1 MYEAYTIRKLTMKH
15 SANNIRFFILI
26 IMGLILTGN
35 SACSQQISYAGS
47 SNDNQHIFFSK
58 DSGIYMLDS
67 MTVTISAPEN
77 CTIAFTVNG
86 KTPSSDDDSG
96 LSEIEVTLGKSGTD
110 YLINHRELMSYSD
123 LSFSFLLDDPSL
135 PSASIL
141 RAVPVS
147 PEGVVGETVTRVY
160 FIDVDFPRL
169 FPDCLILSI
178 VTDPDNLLDYETGIL
193 TPGRIYDDWR
203 QTEEGRVEIQKE
215 NAQMIQS
222 NITQHG
228 KAWERPCLLQIYDG
242 INSPAVELNAGI
254 RTTGGYSRSVNQKSF
269 TVYFRES
276 YESKYLDYELFPGI
290 SLYKSLRL
298 RGGGNNTDWLKF
310 KESFLADLVSDRKFS
325 VSLSRKAVL
334 FLNGEYWGPYLLT
347 EKLSDRMLHDH
358 YGVEQDQVILFKE
371 GELEEGDEKDI
382 ILFKE
387 LTAFGEK
394 DLTNPEI
401 FQEFSRIMDIQ
412 SMADY
417 FAARIYF
424 GDNDWTPIK
433 NDVLW
438 RTRDQS
444 FNGGKWQYILNDA
457 EFSSGLYG
465 SENTAAET
473 DHFRLACLHFP
484 LFNAAIKN
492 RDFFNIFLDALREIG
507 SVNCNTERVENLLAA
522 YVNEWEPLMQD
533 YYKRFGNSKYQW
545 DISIISTIEFFRNRY
560 NNIIPIAESYN

>member
-1 MYEAYTIRKLTMKH
+1 MKH
-15 SANNIRFFILI
+15 PAKKLRFCIFMI
-26 IMGLILTGN
+26 IGLILSGN
-35 SACSQQISYAGS
+35 PACSQQISS
-47 SNDNQHIFFSK
+47 EVSPNDSQHIFFSK
-58 DSGIYMLDS
+58 DSGIYILDS
-67 MTVTISAPEN
+67 MTVTLSAPEN
-77 CTIAFTVNG
+77 CTIAFTVDG
-86 KTPSSDDDSG
+86 KTPSSNDDSG
-96 LSEIEVTLGKSGTD
+96 LSEIEVTFGKTGSN
-110 YLINHRELMSYSD
+110 YLIDHRELMSYSD

-141 RAVPVS
+141 RAAPVS
-147 PEGVVGETVTRVY
+147 PEGVIGETDTRVY

-203 QTEEGRVEIQKE
+203 QTEEGSVNIHNG
-215 NAQMIQS
+215 NAQMLQS

-228 KAWERPCLLQIYDG
+228 KVWERPCLLQIYDG
-242 INSPAVELNAGI
+242 RKSPAVELNAGI
-254 RTTGGYSRSVNQKSF
+254 RITGGISRSMNQKSF
-269 TVYFRES
+269 NVYFRES
-276 YESKYLDYELFPGI
+276 YGAKYLDYELFPGI
-290 SLYKSLRL
+290 SLYKSFRL
-298 RGGGNNTDWLKF
+298 KAGGNNTDWLKF
-310 KESFLADLVSDRKFS
+310 KESFLTDLVSDRNFS
-325 VSLSRKAVL
+325 ISLFRKAVL

-358 YGVEQDQVILFKE
+358 YGVDQDQVILFKE

-382 ILFKE
+382 ALFEE

-394 DLTNPEI
+394 DLTDPEI

-424 GDNDWTPIK
+424 GDNDWTPTK

-444 FNGGKWQYILNDA
+444 FNGGRWQYILYDA

-465 SENTAAET
+465 IKETAAET
-473 DHFRLACLHFP
+473 DHFRRACSHFP
-484 LFNAAIKN
+484 LFSAAIKN
-492 RDFFNIFLDALREIG
+492 RDFYNIFLDSLHEIG
-507 SVNCNTERVENLLAA
+507 SVNCNTERVEHLLAA

-533 YYKRFGNSKYQW
+533 YYKRFGNSQYQW
-545 DISIISTIEFFRNRY
+545 DISIINTIDFFKNRY

>member
-1 MYEAYTIRKLTMKH
+1 MKYLPNKL
-15 SANNIRFFILI
+15 RFWIFVVLGI
-26 IMGLILTGN
+26 ILTGN
-35 SACSQQISYAGS
+35 PASSQPISSAVS
-47 SNDNQHIFFSK
+47 SNDNHHIFFSK

-67 MTVTISAPEN
+67 MTVTLSAPEN

-86 KTPSSDDDSG
+86 KTPSLDDDSG
-96 LSEIEVTLGKSGTD
+96 LSEIEVTLGKSGSD
-110 YLINHRELMSYSD
+110 YLIDHRELMSYSD

-141 RAVPVS
+141 RAAPVS
-147 PEGVVGETVTRVY
+147 PEGMIGETDTRVY
-160 FIDVDFPRL
+160 FIDINLPRL

-178 VTDPDNLLDYETGIL
+178 VTDPDNLIDYETGIL
-193 TPGRIYDDWR
+193 TPGRIYDVWR
-203 QTEEGRVEIQKE
+203 QTEEGEMNIHKG

-222 NITQHG
+222 NITKHG

-242 INSPAVELNAGI
+242 RKSPEVELNAGI
-254 RTTGGYSRSVNQKSF
+254 RITGGYSRSMNQKSF
-269 TVYFRES
+269 NIYFRES
-276 YESKYLDYELFPGI
+276 YGSKYLDYELFPGI
-290 SLYKSLRL
+290 SLYKSFRL

-310 KESFLADLVSDRKFS
+310 MDAFLSDLVSDRNFS

-382 ILFKE
+382 ALFTE

-394 DLTNPEI
+394 DLSNPEV

-424 GDNDWTPIK
+424 GDNDWTPKK

-444 FNGGKWQYILNDA
+444 FNGGRWQYILYDA

-465 SENTAAET
+465 IEKTAAET

-484 LFNAAIKN
+484 LFAAAIKS
-492 RDFFNIFLDALREIG
+492 RAFYNIFLDALREIG
-507 SVNCNTERVENLLAA
+507 SVNCDTERVDHLLAE

-533 YYKRFGNSKYQW
+533 YYKRFGNSQYQW
-545 DISIISTIEFFRNRY
+545 DFSIINTIDFFKNRY

>member
-1 MYEAYTIRKLTMKH
+1 MKH
-15 SANNIRFFILI
+15 LPNKLRFWIFVVLGI
-26 IMGLILTGN
+26 ILTGN
-35 SACSQQISYAGS
+35 PASSQPVSSAVS
-47 SNDNQHIFFSK
+47 SNDNHHIFFSK

-67 MTVTISAPEN
+67 MTVTLSAPEN

-86 KTPSSDDDSG
+86 KTPSLDDDSG
-96 LSEIEVTLGKSGTD
+96 LSEIEVTLGKSGSD
-110 YLINHRELMSYSD
+110 YLIDHRELMSYSD

-141 RAVPVS
+141 RAAPVS
-147 PEGVVGETVTRVY
+147 PEGMIGETDTRVY
-160 FIDVDFPRL
+160 FIDVNLPRL

-178 VTDPDNLLDYETGIL
+178 VTDPDNLIDYETGIL
-193 TPGRIYDDWR
+193 TPGRIYDEWR
-203 QTEEGRVEIQKE
+203 QTEEGEMDIHKG

-242 INSPAVELNAGI
+242 RKSPEVELNAGI
-254 RTTGGYSRSVNQKSF
+254 RITGGYSRSMNQKSF
-269 TVYFRES
+269 NIYFRES
-276 YESKYLDYELFPGI
+276 YGSKYLDYELFPGI
-290 SLYKSLRL
+290 SLYKSFRL
-298 RGGGNNTDWLKF
+298 KSGGNNTDWLKF
-310 KESFLADLVSDRKFS
+310 MNAFLSDLVSDRKFS
-325 VSLSRKAVL
+325 VTLSRKAVL

-347 EKLSDRMLHDH
+347 EKLSGRMLHDH

-382 ILFKE
+382 ALFTE

-394 DLTNPEI
+394 DLSNPEV

-424 GDNDWTPIK
+424 GDNDWTPKK

-444 FNGGKWQYILNDA
+444 FNGGRWQYILYDA

-465 SENTAAET
+465 IEKTAAET
-473 DHFRLACLHFP
+473 DHFRLAYSHFP
-484 LFNAAIKN
+484 LFAAAIKN
-492 RDFFNIFLDALREIG
+492 QDFYNIFLDALREIG
-507 SVNCNTERVENLLAA
+507 AVNCATERVEHILGV

-533 YYKRFGNSKYQW
+533 YYKRFGNSQSQW
-545 DISIISTIEFFRNRY
+545 DISIINTIDFFKNRY

>member
-1 MYEAYTIRKLTMKH
+1 MKH
-15 SANNIRFFILI
+15 LPNKLRFWIFVVLGI
-26 IMGLILTGN
+26 ILTGN
-35 SACSQQISYAGS
+35 PASSQPVSSAVS
-47 SNDNQHIFFSK
+47 SNDNHHIFFSK

-67 MTVTISAPEN
+67 MTVTLSAPEN

-96 LSEIEVTLGKSGTD
+96 LSEIEVTLGKTGSH
-110 YLINHRELMSYSD
+110 YLIDHRELMSYSD

-141 RAVPVS
+141 RAAPVS
-147 PEGVVGETVTRVY
+147 PDGVIGEIDTRVY
-160 FIDVDFPRL
+160 FVDVDFPRL

-178 VTDPDNLLDYETGIL
+178 VTDPGNLLDYETGIL
-193 TPGRIYDDWR
+193 TPGKIYDDWR
-203 QTEEGRVEIQKE
+203 QTEEGEMDIHKG
-215 NAQMIQS
+215 NAQMIHS

-228 KAWERPCLLQIYDG
+228 KVWERPCLLQIYDG
-242 INSPAVELNAGI
+242 RKSPAVELNAGI
-254 RTTGGYSRSVNQKSF
+254 RITGRYSRSMNQKSF
-269 TVYFRES
+269 NVYFRES
-276 YESKYLDYELFPGI
+276 YGSKYLDYELFPGI
-290 SLYKSLRL
+290 NLYKSFRL

-310 KESFLADLVSDRKFS
+310 KESFLTDLVSDRNFS
-325 VSLSRKAVL
+325 VSVSRKAVL

-358 YGVEQDQVILFKE
+358 YGVDQDQVILFKE

-382 ILFKE
+382 ALFEE
-387 LTAFGEK
+387 LSAFGEK
-394 DLTNPEI
+394 DLTDPEI

-444 FNGGKWQYILNDA
+444 FNGGRWQYILYDA

-473 DHFRLACLHFP
+473 DHFRLAYMHFP
-484 LFNAAIKN
+484 LFAAAIKN
-492 RDFFNIFLDALREIG
+492 RDFYNIFLDALREIG
-507 SVNCNTERVENLLAA
+507 AVNCDAERVEHLLAA
-522 YVNEWEPLMQD
+522 YVTEWEPLMQD
-533 YYKRFGNSKYQW
+533 YYKRFGNSQYQW
-545 DISIISTIEFFRNRY
+545 DISIINTIDFFKNRY